1 MGLGHGGMTWGMCR
15 NGCPLRAMEGGD
27 VTLDGDIFNR
37 GTGVMTDGGEVEG
50 NDNDDNDDDD
60 DDDDEKD
67 VDDDDDDDEGDLVDE
82 IGGERGEKRSNDE
95 EGEDD
100 DDGDDD
106 DDDDDD
112 GEERDLL
119 VERSTGSVC
128 IWNRSDGNRFSGE

>member
-37 GTGVMTDGGEVEG
+37 GTGVMTDGGELEG
-50 NDNDDNDDDD
+50 NDNDDNDDNDD
-60 DDDDEKD
+60 DDDNDE
-67 VDDDDDDDEGDLVDE
+67 VDDDDDDEGDLVDE
-82 IGGERGEKRSNDE
+82 TGGERGEKRNNDE
-95 EGEDD
+95 EGDD
-100 DDGDDD
+100 DNDDD
-106 DDDDDD
+106 DDDDDDNDD